1 MKNLGARL
9 KEERKSMGLSQQQF
23 AQMGGVEA
31 NAQGKYESGARAP
44 RSDYLV
50 ALGFKGVDVLYLL
63 SGARMPVSLDTLDDA
78 EKAMLLNYRVLTK
91 PDQSAIGQLTWSLAG
106 CLPHSRLEG

>member
-1 MKNLGARL
+1 
-9 KEERKSMGLSQQQF
+9 MGLSQQQF

-63 SGARMPVSLDTLDDA
+63 SGERLPVALESLDA
-78 EKAMLLNYRVLTK
+78 SEKTMLLNYRVLTK
-91 PDQSAIGQLTWSLAG
+91 PDQSAIGQLTLSLAS
-106 CLPHSRLEG
+106 CLPPSRSES

>member
-1 MKNLGARL
+1 MKKLGARL

-23 AQMGGVEA
+23 AQLGGVEA

-63 SGARMPVSLDTLDDA
+63 TGSRMPVSLNTLDDV
-78 EKAMLLNYRVLTK
+78 EKNMLLNYRVLTK
-91 PDQSAIGQLTWSLAG
+91 PDQNAIGQLTWSLAS
-106 CLPHSRLEG
+106 CLPHSAPED